1 MNFSILWSVIVAIE
15 ITNEME
21 ELVNGALSDG
31 FPCVLGTASLN
42 GDPNLSFK
50 GSMMVIS
57 SNELAFWERA
67 RKGGFAQLISN
78 PKVDAPSLLV
88 NLPSSIS
95 VLSKVLFA
103 SRNCCTFSELAI

>member
-57 SNELAFWERA
+57 SNELAFCSKSILKFLSE
-67 RKGGFAQLISN
+67 ISS
-78 PKVDAPSLLV
+78 KEVTISL
-88 NLPSSIS
+88 
-95 VLSKVLFA
+95 
-103 SRNCCTFSELAI
+103 T

>member
-1 MNFSILWSVIVAIE
+1 MAIE

-21 ELVNGALSDG
+21 ELLNSALKDG

-57 SNELAFWERA
+57 SNELAKKLLMGFNSHYNNLVHCA
-67 RKGGFAQLISN
+67 GG
-78 PKVDAPSLLV
+78 
-88 NLPSSIS
+88 
-95 VLSKVLFA
+95 
-103 SRNCCTFSELAI
+103 